1 MAVNEIVEKL
11 RLEETRLKQQVEKLR
26 AQFAKYESEL
36 TQVQAALVA
45 LGEKPKPKAA
55 GKPMRT
61 RASKREI
68 IAAISEVLGQHGVV
82 ETGRLKAAVEK
93 SLDDRGRSRQGFSVC
108 FNESLEDARFVETPG
123 GWRLAAEHEADTHS
137 DGGNEPMEVGQA
149 DEQTEQSEYVD
160 HHESAA
166 AMVE

>member
-11 RLEETRLKQQVEKLR
+11 RFEEARLKQHVEKLR
-26 AQFAKYESEL
+26 AQFAKCESEL

-45 LGEKPKPKAA
+45 LGEKPKAKAS

-68 IAAISEVLGQHGVV
+68 TMAIADVLGKHGVV
-82 ETGRLKAAVEK
+82 ETTRLKAIVEK
-93 SLDDRGRSRQGFSVC
+93 LFEGRGRQGFSVR

-123 GWRLAAEHEADTHS
+123 GWRLAAEHEQE
-137 DGGNEPMEVGQA
+137 GEPE
-149 DEQTEQSEYVD
+149 SEGD
-160 HHESAA
+160 AA
-166 AMVE
+166 PVAEHQPAYQEPEAAHATYH

>member
-11 RLEETRLKQQVEKLR
+11 RFEEARLKQQVEKLR
-26 AQFAKYESEL
+26 AQFARCESDL

-45 LGEKPKPKAA
+45 LGEKPKAKSG

-68 IAAISEVLGQHGVV
+68 MTAIADVLGKHGVV
-82 ETGRLKAAVEK
+82 ETTRLKAMVEK
-93 SLDDRGRSRQGFSVC
+93 MFEDRGHGRQGFSVR

-123 GWRLAAEHEADTHS
+123 GWRLAADQEQDNESEVAAEPEQVAEHPSPYSERSEHEPAQVTYH
-137 DGGNEPMEVGQA
+137 
-149 DEQTEQSEYVD
+149 
-160 HHESAA
+160 
-166 AMVE
+166 